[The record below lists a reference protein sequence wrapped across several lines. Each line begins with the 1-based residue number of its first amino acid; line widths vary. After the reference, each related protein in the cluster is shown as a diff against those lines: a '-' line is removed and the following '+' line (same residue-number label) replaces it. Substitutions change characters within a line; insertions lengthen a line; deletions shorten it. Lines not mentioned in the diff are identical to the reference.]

1 MVGPLRPAAAAL
13 ISLTAL
19 LSLPCQVVA
28 HEYRED
34 LVPWNLNNNQDAS
47 SNVLEYST
55 SRRSN
60 YTASPQNWRELPFY
74 TLLLDKFA
82 DGDPSNNDFF
92 NTTFE
97 HDINEVNLR
106 YGGDVRGLHRHLDY
120 LQGMGIRAVYIAG
133 TPFLNMP
140 WQADSYS
147 ALDFTL
153 VDPHWGTIADWQAF
167 IDELHSR
174 GMYIMADFT
183 VGTMGDYIGFK
194 GYVLCMITCSFLTR
208 KHVQP
213 PQLFHAIQY
222 GRVRCRLEA
231 ASVRPMGL

>member
-1 MVGPLRPAAAAL
+1 MAGLSIPAAAAL
-13 ISLTAL
+13 ISLIAL
-19 LSLPCQVVA
+19 LSLPWQVVA

-34 LVPWNLNNNQDAS
+34 LVPWNINNNEDAA
-47 SNVLEYST
+47 SNVLEYNT

-60 YTASPQNWRELPFY
+60 YTASPLNWRELPFY

-97 HDINEVNLR
+97 HDINEVNMR
-106 YGGDVRGLHRHLDY
+106 YGGDIRGLYRHLDY
-120 LQGMGIRAVYIAG
+120 LQGMGIRAIYIAG

-153 VDPHWGTIADWQAF
+153 VDPHWGTIADWQSF

-174 GMYIMADFT
+174 DMYIMADFT
-183 VGTMGDYIGFK
+183 VGTMGDFIGFK
-194 GYVLCMITCSFLTR
+194 GYVLCVITIHF
-208 KHVQP
+208 
-213 PQLFHAIQY
+213 
-222 GRVRCRLEA
+222 
-231 ASVRPMGL
+231 